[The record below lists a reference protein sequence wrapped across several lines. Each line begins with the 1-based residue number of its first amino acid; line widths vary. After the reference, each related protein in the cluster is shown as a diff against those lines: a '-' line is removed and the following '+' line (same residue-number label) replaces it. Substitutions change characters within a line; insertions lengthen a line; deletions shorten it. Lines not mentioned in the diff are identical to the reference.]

1 MNQKSY
7 FKFKKLAILLFYFL
21 SLNSSPVF
29 ADEQLKFSKWLS
41 EYKIFALEEG
51 VSKKTIDNVF
61 KNVKFLPQVIKYD
74 RKQPEFYEDTLKYIS
89 KRATKNRKKKS
100 NNFI

>member
-1 MNQKSY
+1 MNQKLY
-7 FKFKKLAILLFYFL
+7 FKFKKLVILLFYFL

-61 KNVKFLPQVIKYD
+61 KK
-74 RKQPEFYEDTLKYIS
+74 
-89 KRATKNRKKKS
+89 KR
-100 NNFI
+100 